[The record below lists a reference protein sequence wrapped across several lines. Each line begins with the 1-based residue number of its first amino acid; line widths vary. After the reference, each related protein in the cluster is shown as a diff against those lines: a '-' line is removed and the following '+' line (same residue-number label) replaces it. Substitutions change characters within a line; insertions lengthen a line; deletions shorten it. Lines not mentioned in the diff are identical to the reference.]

1 MKPILV
7 LDCVIFYTEQVFAEI
22 QKSDEMIQFM
32 DFFTSTILNNIHVNF
47 LLTYTSCLYL
57 FNVNKW

>member
-32 DFFTSTILNNIHVNF
+32 DFFYKYNI
-47 LLTYTSCLYL
+47 
-57 FNVNKW
+57 K